1 MGEHVYDMIVVGAVP
16 ARELLARCP
25 AATSRLLKEESVGGH
40 VYDMIVVGAV
50 PARELLARCPAG
62 RGQEMA
68 IV

>member
-1 MGEHVYDMIVVGAVP
+1 M
-16 ARELLARCP
+16 
-25 AATSRLLKEESVGGH
+25 GGH

-68 IV
+68 IVWSHLIGTASAM